1 MCLRTRVV
9 VAELL
14 GTVYLWPLNTY
25 LNALIPNVMVT
36 GDGTFG
42 KQLNLQEAVM
52 RVAPQAGIFTL
63 RET

>member
-14 GTVYLWPLNTY
+14 GTEYLWPLNTY
-25 LNALIPNVMVT
+25 LNALIPNVMVSE
-36 GDGTFG
+36 DGTFG
-42 KQLNLQEAVM
+42 KQLDLQEAVM